1 MVFSS
6 LIFLFFF
13 LPILLALYF
22 LLPDKYKN
30 AVLIVFSLLFY
41 SYGEPVYVLVMI
53 FSTIVDYTVGRLIAW
68 ARSRNKNTKIYL
80 LISIIVNLSMLGI
93 FKYGDFAITNINS
106 LIGGTIPLMGFSL
119 PIGISFYTF
128 QTMSYSIDVYRGRV
142 EAQKSFADL
151 LLYTTLFPQLVA
163 GPIVRY
169 STIAEQINNRTVTLN
184 SFSDGF
190 CKFICG
196 LSKKILI
203 ANSLASV
210 ADYVF
215 GQAVTDTAVVT
226 AWLGIIAYTFQIYFD
241 FSGYS
246 DMAIGLGRMFGFDF
260 EINFNYPY
268 ISSSISEFWRR
279 WHMSLGSWFRDYLY
293 FPLGGSRVGKVRL
306 IFNLFVV
313 WGLTGLWHGAS
324 WNFVLWGLLFFVC
337 IAVEKLSGI
346 NTKKYNPLG
355 NIVTM
360 LIVML
365 GWVFFRADT
374 LTYAWDYIKNMFG
387 QAGTV
392 LYDYDSI
399 YYFWQKLDVYIL
411 AFISSL
417 PVLPFISKKL
427 KNKVLTR
434 TYNVITQ
441 VACVVLFAVC
451 VIFLVN
457 DSYNPFIYFR
467 F

>member
-13 LPILLALYF
+13 LPLLLILYF
-22 LLPDKYKN
+22 AVPEKYKN
-30 AVLIVFSLLFY
+30 AVLIMFSLFFY

-53 FSTIVDYTVGRLIAW
+53 LSTIVDYTVGRLITW

-80 LISIIVNLSMLGI
+80 LVSVVVNLSLLGI

-106 LIGGTIPLMGFSL
+106 LIGGTIPLMGISL

-142 EAQKSFADL
+142 EAQRSFFDL
-151 LLYTTLFPQLVA
+151 LLYTSLFPQLVA

-169 STIAEQINNRTVTLN
+169 STIAEQINNRAVTLT

-190 CKFICG
+190 CKFVCG

-215 GQAVTDTAVVT
+215 GQAVTDTAVAT
-226 AWLGIIAYTFQIYFD
+226 AWLGIVAYTFQIYFD

-246 DMAIGLGRMFGFDF
+246 DMAIGLGKMFGFDF

-293 FPLGGSRVGKVRL
+293 FPLGGSRVGKARL
-306 IFNLFVV
+306 VFNLFVV

-346 NTKKYNPLG
+346 DTKKYNPLG
-355 NIVTM
+355 NIITM

-374 LTYAWDYIKNMFG
+374 ITYAWDYIKNLFG
-387 QAGTV
+387 QAGTK

-399 YYFWQKLDVYIL
+399 YYFWQKIDVYIL
-411 AFISSL
+411 ALICSL

-427 KNKVLTR
+427 KNKTVVAI
-434 TYNVITQ
+434 YNVVTQ
-441 VACVVLFAVC
+441 IACVLLFVVC

>member
-13 LPILLALYF
+13 LPILLVLYF
-22 LLPDKYKN
+22 AVPDRYKN
-30 AVLIVFSLLFY
+30 TVLIVFSLLFY
-41 SYGEPVYVLVMI
+41 SYGEPFYVLIMI
-53 FSTIVDYTVGRLIAW
+53 FSTIVDYTVGRLIEW
-68 ARSRNKNTKIYL
+68 ARSRNKNPKIYL
-80 LISIIVNLSMLGI
+80 VLSMVVNLSLLGV

-106 LIGGTIPLMGFSL
+106 LIGGTIPLMGLSL

-169 STIAEQINNRTVTLN
+169 STIAEQINDRTVTLT

-190 CKFICG
+190 CKFVCG

-215 GQAVTDTAVVT
+215 GQSVADTAVAT

-246 DMAIGLGRMFGFDF
+246 DMAIGLGKMFGFDF

-293 FPLGGSRVGKVRL
+293 FPLGGSRVGKGRL

-337 IAVEKLSGI
+337 IVIEKLCGI

-355 NIVTM
+355 NVITM

-374 LTYAWDYIKNMFG
+374 ITYAWDYIKNMFG
-387 QAGTV
+387 QADTK
-392 LYDYDSI
+392 LYDYDSM
-399 YYFWQKLDVYIL
+399 YYFWQKLDVYVL
-411 AFISSL
+411 AFVSSL
-417 PVLPFISKKL
+417 PVFPFISKKL
-427 KNKVLTR
+427 KNKRITR
-434 TYNVITQ
+434 AYDIVTQ
-441 VACVVLFAVC
+441 VACVVLFAIC

>member
-13 LPILLALYF
+13 LPLLLILYF
-22 LLPDKYKN
+22 AVPGKYKN
-30 AVLIVFSLLFY
+30 AVLIMFSLLFY
-41 SYGEPVYVLVMI
+41 SYGEPVYVLVML
-53 FSTIVDYTVGRLIAW
+53 FSTIVDYTVGRLIARG
-68 ARSRNKNTKIYL
+68 RSRNKNTKIYL
-80 LISIIVNLSMLGI
+80 LVSVVVNLSLLGI

-106 LIGGTIPLMGFSL
+106 LIGGTIPLMGISL

-142 EAQKSFADL
+142 EAQRSFFDL
-151 LLYTTLFPQLVA
+151 LLYTSLFPQLVA

-169 STIAEQINNRTVTLN
+169 STIAEQINNRTVTLT

-190 CKFICG
+190 CKFVCG

-215 GQAVTDTAVVT
+215 GQAVTDTAVAT
-226 AWLGIIAYTFQIYFD
+226 AWLGIVAYTFQIYFD

-246 DMAIGLGRMFGFDF
+246 DMAIGLGKMFGFDF

-293 FPLGGSRVGKVRL
+293 FPLGGSRVGKARL
-306 IFNLFVV
+306 VFNLFVV

-346 NTKKYNPLG
+346 DTKKYNPLG
-355 NIVTM
+355 NIITM

-374 LTYAWDYIKNMFG
+374 ITYAWDYIKNLFG
-387 QAGTV
+387 QAGTK

-399 YYFWQKLDVYIL
+399 YYFWQKIDVYIL
-411 AFISSL
+411 ALICSL

-427 KNKVLTR
+427 KNKTVVGI
-434 TYNVITQ
+434 YNMVTQ
-441 VACVVLFAVC
+441 IACVLLFVVC